1 MAHFK
6 TLPDEVLTRLQ
17 TKVGVSLSRMTETLG
32 AVAPALHES
41 VDVWT
46 LPASAV
52 VEPSDDLRRLAKPS
66 GQWHLQVK
74 SANIP
79 IAYARSS
86 TLGSEPS
93 DWSVDGIFQSE
104 LARKFDQAITWID
117 ENIPEEDIIV
127 RLLVIP
133 AYQTHALWL
142 IDENNTT
149 HQKIVVI
156 DAPDEYGFSF
166 PPDIDRPQEISTF
179 LDRLRSVKH
188 IEGLTES

>member
-32 AVAPALHES
+32 GVAPALHES

-52 VEPSDDLRRLAKPS
+52 VEPSDDLSRLAQPS

-74 SANIP
+74 SANTP

-104 LARKFDQAITWID
+104 LARKFDRAITWID
-117 ENIPEEDIIV
+117 ENVPEENIIV

-142 IDENNTT
+142 IDENNTD

-156 DAPDEYGFSF
+156 DAPDEYGFSL
-166 PPDIDRPQEISTF
+166 PPDIDRPQEISQF